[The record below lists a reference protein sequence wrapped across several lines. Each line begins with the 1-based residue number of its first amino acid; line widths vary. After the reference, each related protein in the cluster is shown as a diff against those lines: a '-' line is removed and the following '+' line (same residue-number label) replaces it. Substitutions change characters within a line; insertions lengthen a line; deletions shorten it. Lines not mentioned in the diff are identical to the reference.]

1 MASPNITQLLEASR
15 KGESGKA
22 DELAQAVHGELR
34 ALAASYLRKER
45 GEVTLQPTE
54 LINECYV
61 RLYQAGTGDWTSRA
75 HFFGVAARSMRQI
88 LVDRARRRGAQKRPD
103 GTMKLSLDDAISY
116 SNDSAWQL
124 LAVHEALERL
134 EALDPQLCRIVEL
147 RFFAG
152 LDIDETA
159 AIVGVS
165 SATVRRHWSFAR
177 AWLHRELS

>member
-1 MASPNITQLLEASR
+1 
-15 KGESGKA
+15 
-22 DELAQAVHGELR
+22 
-34 ALAASYLRKER
+34 
-45 GEVTLQPTE
+45 
-54 LINECYV
+54 
-61 RLYQAGTGDWTSRA
+61 
-75 HFFGVAARSMRQI
+75 MRQI